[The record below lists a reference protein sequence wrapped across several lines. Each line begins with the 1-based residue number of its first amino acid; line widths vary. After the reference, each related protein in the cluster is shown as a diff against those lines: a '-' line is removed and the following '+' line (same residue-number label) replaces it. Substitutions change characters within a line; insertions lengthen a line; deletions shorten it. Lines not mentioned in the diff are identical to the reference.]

1 MCCCHSLNLK
11 KQKLNRC
18 RRAHAKSTLG
28 RFGWLGSFVWKAK
41 TVFKITKKNELGVVV
56 SDIVGEINIK
66 SFCVH
71 QLAITWQSFV
81 FSSFSFNLN
90 QLFCD
95 MTNSSY
101 RISSTH
107 ASFRDKTRPRMISSY
122 MHQKQSVVRCCRNTT
137 FINELNHVNIRLI
150 LLTMF
155 AYRKIKTS
163 VTVESDIYHDAIKL
177 KMKNKLQQCH
187 L

>member
-28 RFGWLGSFVWKAK
+28 RFGWLGSSVWKAK
-41 TVFKITKKNELGVVV
+41 TVFKITKKNELGVVA
-56 SDIVGEINIK
+56 SDIVREINIK

-71 QLAITWQSFV
+71 QLAITRQSFV

-107 ASFRDKTRPRMISSY
+107 ASFRDKTRPRMVSSY

-150 LLTMF
+150 LLTVF
-155 AYRKIKTS
+155 AYRNIKTS